1 MLMDLDVSND
11 ALDLEVAV
19 IKDGHAEEDEDEDKT
34 EFTGFSVFGNKICL
48 YGHDGLFMAD
58 ITA

>member
-1 MLMDLDVSND
+1 MLMDPDVSND

-19 IKDGHAEEDEDEDKT
+19 IKDGHTEGDEDEDRS
-34 EFTGFSVFGNKICL
+34 EYTGFSVFGKKICL

-58 ITA
+58 ITS